1 MDNRLTKDAEFMLL
15 SLYKL
20 YLERL
25 RDGMLK
31 RSAVEFTDII
41 YLQSELFPTW
51 PMPDILTTA
60 SELNAAGYIKKYQN
74 LGGIVL
80 LPAGVAF
87 CENTFGFSIQKALDA
102 LLKLRSLSPSS

>member
-1 MDNRLTKDAEFMLL
+1 MDSKLTKDAEFMLF

-25 RDGMLK
+25 KDGSLK
-31 RSAVEFTDII
+31 RSAVEFVDLF
-41 YLQSELFPTW
+41 YLQSELFPMW

-60 SELNAAGYIKKYQN
+60 SELNAVGYIKKYQN
-74 LGGIVL
+74 LGGFVL

-87 CENTFGFSIQKALDA
+87 CENAFGFSIQKVLDA
-102 LLKLRSLSPSS
+102 LLKLKSLLPSS

>member
-1 MDNRLTKDAEFMLL
+1 MDSKLTKDAEFMLL

-25 RDGMLK
+25 KSGMLK
-31 RSAVEFTDII
+31 RSAVEFVDIL

-74 LGGIVL
+74 LGGFVL
-80 LPAGVAF
+80 LPAGVAY
-87 CENTFGFSIQKALDA
+87 CENTFGFSIPKVLDA
-102 LLKLRSLSPSS
+102 ILKLRSLLPSS